1 MLQIKRG
8 GGVPNELHVIFGGG
22 QVGQPLARILRERGL
37 RVRMAR
43 RSAGV
48 PDGIELMRGDATD
61 RSFCLD
67 AARGA
72 STIYHCMNPPYSA
85 QVWADLIPK
94 YIENLISAAGNA
106 GARLVVL
113 ESVYMLGRPGGRPM
127 NEDTPMN
134 PCSRKGEI
142 RAREAERLFE
152 AHRRGEVRAT
162 AGRASDF
169 YGPGAT
175 VSHLGDQFWKPVI
188 AGRRGGVLVNPDAIH
203 TYHYV
208 PDVAAG
214 LAMLG
219 TAGDNAYGKP
229 WMLPCAPAESMRAL
243 VSRFSH
249 YLGRNVGLTVM
260 PRWAMTALGLVV
272 PMIREIHEMSYQWDE
287 PFVIDDQR
295 FRATFNTQQPT
306 EPQRAAA
313 DTVTWAKSHY
323 ALSRT

>member
-1 MLQIKRG
+1 
-8 GGVPNELHVIFGGG
+8 
-22 QVGQPLARILRERGL
+22 
-37 RVRMAR
+37 MAR

-48 PDGIELMRGDATD
+48 PEGVEGMRGDATD
-61 RSFCLD
+61 RNFCVE

-72 STIYHCMNPPYSA
+72 STVYHCMNPPYSA
-85 QVWADLIPK
+85 RVWADVIPK
-94 YIENLISAAGNA
+94 YVENLIAAAGSA

-113 ESVYMLGRPGGRPM
+113 ESVYMLGRTSGHPM

-175 VSHLGDQFWKPVI
+175 VTHLGDQFWKPVI
-188 AGRRGGVLVNPDAIH
+188 AGRRGRVLVNPDAIH

-208 PDVAAG
+208 PDVALG

-219 TAGDNAYGKP
+219 TAGDDAYGKP
-229 WMLPCAPAESMRAL
+229 WMLPCAPAESMRTL
-243 VSRFSH
+243 VARFSR
-249 YLGRNVGLTVM
+249 YWSRDIGLTVM
-260 PRWAMTALGLVV
+260 PRWVMKALGQVV
-272 PMIREIHEMSYQWDE
+272 PIIREVNEMMYQWDE

-295 FRATFNTQQPT
+295 FRAAFSAEST

-313 DTVTWAKSHY
+313 DTVAWAKSHY
-323 ALSRT
+323 ATPRR

>member
-1 MLQIKRG
+1 MPDEI
-8 GGVPNELHVIFGGG
+8 HVIFGGG

-43 RSAGV
+43 RSSGAPEGV
-48 PDGIELMRGDATD
+48 EVMRGDAAD
-61 RSFCLD
+61 RNFCLE

-72 STIYHCMNPPYSA
+72 ATVYHCMNPPYFA
-85 QVWADLIPK
+85 RVWAEVIPK
-94 YIENLISAAGNA
+94 YVDNLISAAGSA

-113 ESVYMLGRPGGRPM
+113 ESVYMLGRTGGHPM

-175 VSHLGDQFWKPVI
+175 LSHLGDQFWKPLI
-188 AGRRGGVLVNPDAIH
+188 AGARGRVLVNPDAIH

-219 TAGDNAYGKP
+219 TAADDVYGKP

-243 VSRFSH
+243 VARFSR
-249 YLGRNVGLTVM
+249 YWRRDIGLTMM
-260 PRWAMTALGLVV
+260 PRWSMKALGLVV
-272 PMIREIHEMSYQWDE
+272 PIIREVNEMMYQWDE
-287 PFVIDDQR
+287 PFIVDDRR
-295 FRATFNTQQPT
+295 FRAAFTVEPT
-306 EPQRAAA
+306 EVEVAAA
-313 DTVTWAKSHY
+313 DTVAWAKSHY
-323 ALSRT
+323 GSTGH